1 MGSNISFCL
10 HSFQIG
16 GRDIPLRTVD
26 IPRGTAFSRVMDI
39 LDAEGLLRRRELFHL
54 LALLRNG
61 TRHIR
66 AGEYEF
72 SGQMS
77 PSDILGKLIRGD
89 VKGYNV
95 TVPEGFT
102 VRMILDRLLENRL
115 VDEKEFLRLGADRA
129 FLTKLGIES
138 KSLEGYLFPET
149 YRLDRSM
156 STQEIIGLMVGQ
168 FWRHVTP
175 PMTKRAEALEM
186 TVNEFVTLASI
197 IEKETGR
204 KEEMPLISA
213 VFHNRLKKRMPLQSD
228 PTVIYG
234 LPDFDGNLRK
244 QDLLK
249 KTPYTT
255 YLIAGLPPTPIA
267 SPGMDALQAALNPA
281 DVNYLYFVS
290 KNDGT
295 HLFSYRLRT
304 HSEAVQKYQVRKR
317 KP

>member
-1 MGSNISFCL
+1 
-10 HSFQIG
+10 
-16 GRDIPLRTVD
+16 
-26 IPRGTAFSRVMDI
+26 
-39 LDAEGLLRRRELFHL
+39 
-54 LALLRNG
+54 
-61 TRHIR
+61 
-66 AGEYEF
+66 
-72 SGQMS
+72 
-77 PSDILGKLIRGD
+77 
-89 VKGYNV
+89 
-95 TVPEGFT
+95 
-102 VRMILDRLLENRL
+102 
-115 VDEKEFLRLGADRA
+115 
-129 FLTKLGIES
+129 
-138 KSLEGYLFPET
+138 
-149 YRLDRSM
+149 
-156 STQEIIGLMVGQ
+156 
-168 FWRHVTP
+168 
-175 PMTKRAEALEM
+175 M

-249 KTPYTT
+249 KTPYNT